1 MKKSFPIIVALIA
14 FALFIGW
21 RVQAKM
27 KETGQMRDQ
36 QAQRKKS
43 APNVETA
50 VAGPAVIEQTIDT
63 VGSVETPFAVKIAA
77 KTAGAIN
84 FLEVR
89 EGDKVVPGQVLV
101 KIDPDDVVAQ
111 VLQQQSNV
119 AEARARLAQAALTQD
134 SNATGVNAQIRQ
146 QKASLES
153 AKTDF
158 SHAEIDQKAQ
168 IAAAEAQVQDSE
180 AKVSSAKATVESA
193 TADVESAKANLE
205 NAKTRLSRME
215 SLFNQQFIAAQEV
228 DDARTVVKVQQ
239 GSLLVAQR
247 KLDAA
252 KSSLRSAQ
260 AQLESQTKQ
269 AEIAKRKSYSDLASS
284 KAKLTQATANFDVA
298 SANRSQTRAYREN
311 LAALKAGVDAAV
323 AQLAQAKAKLADTT
337 LRSTIKGTV
346 TARNFDS
353 GSFVSAGQQ
362 ILMVQFLDWLYITC
376 YVPIDE
382 GIDIKPGQDVNI
394 AFDAFPKRV
403 FRGKVDRVNPAADP
417 ASRQFKVSIKLDNAD
432 GAVRPGMYTKVGF
445 VKERT
450 EAKVAVPREAITRSK
465 GKTTI
470 AVIAEDGTATI
481 REVVLGATNNSI
493 YEVKEGLKSGE
504 RIVTLSYSPIK
515 DGQKVKLPG
524 DKKNEGDRRGPREA
538 K

>member
-1 MKKSFPIIVALIA
+1 MKKSLPIIVAVVA

-21 RVQAKM
+21 RIQAKV

-36 QAQRKKS
+36 QSQRKRS

-50 VAGPAVIEQTIDT
+50 VVGPAVIEQTVDT
-63 VGSVETPFAVKIAA
+63 VGSVESPYAVKIAA
-77 KTAGAIN
+77 KTSGAIN

-89 EGDKVVPGQVLV
+89 EGDKVVPGQLLV

-119 AEARARLAQAALTQD
+119 AEARARLAQAAITQD
-134 SNATGVNAQIRQ
+134 SNTTGVNAQVRQ
-146 QKASLES
+146 QRANLYS

-168 IAAAEAQVQDSE
+168 IIAADAQVQDAE
-180 AKVSSAKATVESA
+180 AKVASAKSSVDSA
-193 TADVESAKANLE
+193 AADVESAKANLE
-205 NAKTRLSRME
+205 NAKTKLSRME
-215 SLFNQQFIAAQEV
+215 SLFNQQFIAAQDV
-228 DDARTVVKVQQ
+228 DDARTAMKVQQ
-239 GSLLVAQR
+239 GALLVAQR
-247 KLDAA
+247 KFDAA
-252 KSSLRSAQ
+252 RSSLRSAQ

-284 KAKLTQATANFDVA
+284 RSKLTQANANYDVA

-311 LAALKAGVDAAV
+311 LAALKASVDAAV
-323 AQLAQAKAKLADTT
+323 AQLAQARAKLADTS
-337 LRSTIKGTV
+337 LRSSVKGTI
-346 TARNFDS
+346 TARAFDP

-362 ILMVQFLDWLYITC
+362 ILMVQFLDWLYVTC
-376 YVPIDE
+376 TVPIDE
-382 GIDIKPGQDVNI
+382 GLDIKPGQDVNI
-394 AFDAFPKRV
+394 AFDAIPNRIFH
-403 FRGKVDRVNPAADP
+403 GKVDRVNPAADP
-417 ASRQFKVSIKLDNAD
+417 ASRQFKVSIKLDNSE
-432 GAVRPGMYTKVGF
+432 GIVRPGMFTKVGF

-450 EAKVAVPREAITRSK
+450 EAKVAVPREAITRTK

-470 AVIAEDGTATI
+470 AVIDKDGTATV
-481 REVVLGATNNSI
+481 REVVLGATDNSM
-493 YEVKEGLKSGE
+493 YEVKEGLKPGE

-515 DGQKVKLPG
+515 DGQKVKLPD
-524 DKKNEGDRRGPREA
+524 DKKGEGGRRGQREA